1 MTVMAGPKDFSW
13 TISPGSKV
21 AGPLLVSVMVRLRR
35 WLLLSRARPR
45 FRRLGPRRFALNSAH
60 VGVVTARAGG
70 LDHDDFGS
78 NRSKI
83 MNVIDSNSLE
93 RDAGGKVR
101 TLFLIPL

>member
-1 MTVMAGPKDFSW
+1 LRASADLGAAG
-13 TISPGSKV
+13 V
-21 AGPLLVSVMVRLRR
+21 
-35 WLLLSRARPR
+35 
-45 FRRLGPRRFALNSAH
+45 
-60 VGVVTARAGG
+60 

-93 RDAGGKVR
+93 RDAGEKVR